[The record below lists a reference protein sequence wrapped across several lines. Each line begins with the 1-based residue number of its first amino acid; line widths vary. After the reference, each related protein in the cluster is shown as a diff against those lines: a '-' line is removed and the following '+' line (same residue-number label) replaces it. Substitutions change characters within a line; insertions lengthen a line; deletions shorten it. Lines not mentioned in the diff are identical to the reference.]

1 MGRPAIRLAPM
12 VLATVLL
19 APGGL
24 LSMAA
29 ASAGAVGCAPGPA
42 PLVLLAASS
51 LTELADELAS
61 AHRDGTGVPVEVR
74 LSSSATLARQ
84 LQQGLEAD
92 LFLSASPRWAEAAPG
107 IERRPWLGNRL
118 AWVVRADGPK
128 PAPGAATS
136 LVLAEPDVPV
146 GRYAEEALAAAGVAL
161 PARVVRGSNARDTL
175 RKLVA
180 GAADAAVV
188 YVTDAATEPE
198 VEVLAT
204 LPDVGPPPARY
215 VAVLLSERGRALLA
229 TVFAPAPLARA
240 ADLGYEPP
248 P

>member
-12 VLATVLL
+12 VLAAVILV
-19 APGGL
+19 PVGL
-24 LSMAA
+24 VSTGAA
-29 ASAGAVGCAPGPA
+29 GCAPGPA

-51 LTELADELAS
+51 LTELAHELAREHG
-61 AHRDGTGVPVEVR
+61 AATGVPVEVR
-74 LSSSATLARQ
+74 LASSATLARQ

-92 LFLSASPRWAEAAPG
+92 LFLSASPRWADAAPG
-107 IERRPWLGNRL
+107 LERRPWLGNRL
-118 AWVVRADGPK
+118 AWVVLTDGPK
-128 PAPGAATS
+128 PAPGAAAS

-146 GRYAEEALAAAGVAL
+146 GRYAEQVLAATGIDL

-188 YVTDAATEPE
+188 YVTDTVSEAQ
-198 VEVLAT
+198 VEILAT
-204 LPDVGPPPARY
+204 LPDSGPPPARY

-229 TVFAPAPLARA
+229 TVFEPAPLARA
-240 ADLGYEPP
+240 ADLGFEPP